1 MAVFA
6 LVDGNSFYVSCQ
18 MVFEP
23 ALKDRPAVVL
33 SNNDGCV
40 VAANAKAKAIDTL
53 LKQQK
58 TQFGPGGYKA
68 ARPESI
74 MFQPYFKVKRYLDQ
88 INAAVFSSN
97 YELYADMSSRMH
109 SILSGFAVQQEV
121 YSIDESFLDLSGMSL
136 SDFTAYGQEMKRTV
150 MQCLGLPVAVGF
162 GASRTLAKLAN
173 HLAKKQTA
181 YEGVLDLTVLSEGSL
196 NALLKKVLIRDVWG
210 VGKALSA
217 KLEAQSIL
225 TAYDLKISDLKVI
238 RKRYS
243 ITVERIVRELRGES
257 CLSLGQLTSSERQ
270 IISSRSFGQPVTDFR
285 DMEQAVATYIVR
297 AAEKLRAQN
306 KVCQFVTV
314 SIRTSPFQGK
324 QRYYQNSQVLP
335 LIYPSDSSVLLI
347 KLAKRALKMIWQ
359 SGYAYQKAGVILSG
373 VTEKGAVQMDCFA
386 PDPQYSANHKSDRLM
401 QVVDSLN
408 LRMGKGTVQLA
419 AEGHQ
424 NDQAWRMKR
433 GKMSK
438 RYTTRWDELLT
449 VR

>member
-18 MVFEP
+18 IAFEP
-23 ALKDRPAVVL
+23 ALKNRPVVVL

-40 VAANAKAKAIDTL
+40 VAANARAKAIDAF

-58 TQFGPGGYKA
+58 KHFGSGGYKA

-88 INAAVFSSN
+88 INAVVFSSN

-109 SILSGFAVQQEV
+109 SILSGFSVQQEV

-162 GASRTLAKLAN
+162 GPSRTLAKLAN
-173 HLAKKQTA
+173 HLAKKQSDHQ
-181 YEGVLDLTVLSEGSL
+181 GVLDLTMLSEGSL
-196 NALLKKVLIRDVWG
+196 NALLKKVAIRDVWG
-210 VGKALSA
+210 VGKALSS
-217 KLEAQSIL
+217 KLETQGIL
-225 TAYDLKISDLKVI
+225 SAYDLKVSDLKFI

-243 ITVERIVRELRGES
+243 ITLERIVRELRGES
-257 CLSLGQLTSSERQ
+257 CLSLGALTTSGQQ
-270 IISSRSFGQPVTDFR
+270 IISSRSFGQPVTEYAE
-285 DMEQAVATYIVR
+285 MEQAVASYIVR
-297 AAEKLRAQN
+297 AAEKMRAQN

-314 SIRTSPFQGK
+314 SIRTSPFQGR
-324 QRYYQNSQVLP
+324 QRYYQNAQTLP

-347 KLAKRALKMIWQ
+347 KLAKRALRSIWQ
-359 SGYAYQKAGVILSG
+359 SGYAYQKAGVVLSG
-373 VTEKGAVQMDCFA
+373 VTEKSAVQIDCFA
-386 PDPQYSANHKSDRLM
+386 PNPQYSANPKSDRLM
-401 QVVDSLN
+401 QVMDSLN
-408 LRMGKGTVQLA
+408 HSMGKGTVQLA
-419 AEGHQ
+419 AEGRK
-424 NDQAWRMKR
+424 NDQAWQMKR
-433 GKMSK
+433 SKMSK

>member
-18 MVFEP
+18 IAFEP
-23 ALKDRPAVVL
+23 ALKNRPVVVL

-40 VAANAKAKAIDTL
+40 VAANARAKAIDAF

-58 TQFGPGGYKA
+58 KHFGSGGYKA

-88 INAAVFSSN
+88 INAVVFSSN

-109 SILSGFAVQQEV
+109 SILSGFAVQQEI

-162 GASRTLAKLAN
+162 GSSRTLAKLAN
-173 HLAKKQTA
+173 HLAKKQPNHQD
-181 YEGVLDLTVLSEGSL
+181 VLDLTVLSEASL
-196 NALLKKVLIRDVWG
+196 NALLKKVAIRDVWG
-210 VGKALSA
+210 IGKALSA
-217 KLEAQSIL
+217 KLEMQGVLS
-225 TAYDLKISDLKVI
+225 AYDLKVSDLKFI

-243 ITVERIVRELRGES
+243 ITLERIVRELRGES
-257 CLSLGQLTSSERQ
+257 CLSLGTLKTSDRQ
-270 IISSRSFGQPVTDFR
+270 IISSRSFGNPVTEYAE
-285 DMEQAVATYIVR
+285 MEQAVASYIVR
-297 AAEKLRAQN
+297 AAEKMRAQN

-314 SIRTSPFQGK
+314 SIRTSPFQGR
-324 QRYYQNSQVLP
+324 QRYYQNAQTLP
-335 LIYPSDSSVLLI
+335 LIYPSDSSVLLT
-347 KLAKRALKMIWQ
+347 KLAKRALKSIWQ
-359 SGYAYQKAGVILSG
+359 SGCAYQKAGVVLSG
-373 VTEKGAVQMDCFA
+373 VTEKGAVQIDCFA
-386 PDPQYSANHKSDRLM
+386 PNPQYSANPKSDRLM
-401 QVVDSLN
+401 QVMDSLN
-408 LRMGKGTVQLA
+408 HSMGKGTVQLA
-419 AEGHQ
+419 AEGHK
-424 NDQAWRMKR
+424 NGQAWQMKR
-433 GKMSK
+433 SKMSK